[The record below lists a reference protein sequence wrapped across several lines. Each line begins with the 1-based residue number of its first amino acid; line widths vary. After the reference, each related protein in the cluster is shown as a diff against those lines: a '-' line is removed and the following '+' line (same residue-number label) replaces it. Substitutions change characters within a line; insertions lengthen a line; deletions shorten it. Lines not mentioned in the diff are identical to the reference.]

1 MAAPQYS
8 WQTSLTRNTNNREDD
23 PRPDLEKQAAVV
35 ACLRRRVGQKPLNAQ
50 KLIEE
55 MGADAVDL
63 RIDSGVDAMLRRNP
77 RVRVAL
83 DDEGEAT
90 YVYKAAHDDV
100 HDFESLVQ
108 FVEQAKDGVRA
119 VDLYDTYIGA
129 ADDVEKAIVAGD
141 VLACFDASI
150 RKVCLFPR
158 GQPYVVGLS
167 NAVRDSRATLQT
179 RRDLRGDVRRGDA
192 VKIAKVSRGAHELI
206 MDRSSVKWFR
216 IDSKVHHSG
225 AQPKRAQ
232 RPLSASSLREMH
244 SSNVYVSE
252 YDAQTVP
259 LGVDEE
265 DEDDSDDEYPVHVSL
280 AKHGCTNDVR
290 ALWLETAEQTPTDR
304 SLLQRKLAEAD
315 LQHGSLQRRPRG
327 KKRKEE
333 EEAKKKRRRVNP
345 KFAKLTNTHLAGTPI
360 GDVLQAAL
368 EGRDIEGSATG
379 GARFDVA

>member
-1 MAAPQYS
+1 MAAAPQFA
-8 WQTSLTRNTNNREDD
+8 WQTSLTRSTNNEKD

-35 ACLRRRVGQKPLNAQ
+35 ACLRMRVGSSALNAQ
-50 KLIEE
+50 KLMEA
-55 MGADAVDL
+55 MGVDPVDL
-63 RIDSGVDAMLRRNP
+63 REEAGVDAMLRKNP

-90 YVYKAAHDDV
+90 YAYKAAHDDV
-100 HDFESLVQ
+100 HDFGSLVT
-108 FVEQAKDGVRA
+108 FVGQAKDGVRA
-119 VDLYDTYIGA
+119 MDLYDTYIGA
-129 ADDVEKAIVAGD
+129 SSDVEKAIVAGD

-150 RKVCLFPR
+150 RKTCLFPR
-158 GQPYVVGLS
+158 GQPYVCGLG
-167 NAVRDSRATLQT
+167 NAVRDSRTTLQT
-179 RRDLRGDVRRGDA
+179 RRDFRNDVRRGDGL
-192 VKIAKVSRGAHELI
+192 KIARVSRGAHELI

-216 IDSKVHHSG
+216 IDSKVHHAG

-232 RPLSASSLREMH
+232 RPLSSSSLRDMH
-244 SSNVYVSE
+244 SSNSYMSE
-252 YDAQTVP
+252 YDATTVP

-265 DEDDSDDEYPVHVSL
+265 EEGSDDEEYPVHVSL

-304 SLLQRKLAEAD
+304 SLLLRLLAEAD
-315 LQHGSLQRRPRG
+315 LQHGSAQRRPRG

-333 EEAKKKRRRVNP
+333 ETKKKRRRINP
-345 KFAKLTNTHLAGTPI
+345 KFARLTNTHLAGTPI

-368 EGRDIEGSATG
+368 EGEDVGSATG